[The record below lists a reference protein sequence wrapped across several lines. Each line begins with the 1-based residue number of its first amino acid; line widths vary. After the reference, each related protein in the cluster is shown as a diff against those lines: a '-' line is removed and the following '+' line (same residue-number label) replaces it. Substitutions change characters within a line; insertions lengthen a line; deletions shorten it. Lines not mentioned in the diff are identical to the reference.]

1 MSGPLDRER
10 IVKLFDELSAE
21 LRFTRTRA
29 QIYIVGGAAMSLAFD
44 RERTTRDVDARIDAG
59 HSRLVEAV
67 RRVGRRHGL
76 GDTWLND
83 QATAAI
89 PRSADKRA
97 ETLYQSPN
105 LTVTGASAKHLL
117 AMKLLAGRN
126 RDRQDVATLAEH
138 LKLKEP
144 GDAIR
149 IYKDLFPDEKLKPQA
164 RQLLDWTFR
173 ARAREHERDTGRAG
187 DGERR
192 RDGA

>member
-10 IVKLFDELSAE
+10 IVKLFDELSTE
-21 LRFTRTRA
+21 LRFSRTRA

-44 RERTTRDVDARIDAG
+44 RERTPRDVDARIDTG

-67 RRVGRRHGL
+67 RKVGRRHGL

-83 QATAAI
+83 QATTAI
-89 PRSADKRA
+89 PRSPDRRA
-97 ETLYQSPN
+97 ETVYQSQH

-117 AMKLLAGRN
+117 AMKLLAARGK
-126 RDRQDVATLAEH
+126 DRGDVAALAGH

-144 GDAIR
+144 ADAIR

-164 RQLLDWTFR
+164 HQLLDWAFR
-173 ARAREHERDTGRAG
+173 TRTQGHERDAG
-187 DGERR
+187 PSR
-192 RDGA
+192 

>member
-10 IVKLFDELSAE
+10 LLKLFDELSAE
-21 LRFTRTRA
+21 LRFSRTRA

-44 RERTTRDVDARIDAG
+44 RERTTRDVDARIDTG

-67 RRVGRRHGL
+67 RKVGRRYGL

-83 QATAAI
+83 QATTAI
-89 PRSADKRA
+89 PRASDRRA
-97 ETLYQSPN
+97 ETLYQSPH

-126 RDRQDVATLAEH
+126 KDREDVATLAEH

-149 IYKDLFPDEKLKPQA
+149 IYEALFPDEKLKPQA
-164 RQLLDWTFR
+164 HQLLDWAFR
-173 ARAREHERDTGRAG
+173 TRAQEHERDTGPSR
-187 DGERR
+187 
-192 RDGA
+192 

>member
-10 IVKLFDELSAE
+10 LVKLFDELSAE
-21 LRFTRTRA
+21 LRFSRTRA

-44 RERTTRDVDARIDAG
+44 RERTTRDVDARIDTG

-67 RRVGRRHGL
+67 RKVGRRHGL

-83 QATAAI
+83 QATTAI
-89 PRSADKRA
+89 PRAADRRA
-97 ETLYQSPN
+97 ETLYQSPH
-105 LTVTGASAKHLL
+105 LTVTGASARHLL

-126 RDRQDVATLAEH
+126 KDREDVAVLAEH

-144 GDAIR
+144 DDAIR

-164 RQLLDWTFR
+164 RQVLDWAFR
-173 ARAREHERDTGRAG
+173 ERTP
-187 DGERR
+187 ERPGPER
-192 RDGA
+192 

>member
-83 QATAAI
+83 QATTAI

-97 ETLYQSPN
+97 ETLYQSPY
-105 LTVTGASAKHLL
+105 LTVTSASARHLL

-149 IYKDLFPDEKLKPQA
+149 IYKDLFPDETLKPQA

-173 ARAREHERDTGRAG
+173 ARARERERDTGPSR
-187 DGERR
+187 
-192 RDGA
+192 

>member
-1 MSGPLDRER
+1 MSGSLSLDRER

-21 LRFTRTRA
+21 LRFSRTRA

-44 RERTTRDVDARIDAG
+44 RERTTRDVDARIDTG

-67 RRVGRRHGL
+67 RKVGRRHGL

-83 QATAAI
+83 QATTAI
-89 PRSADKRA
+89 PRTPDARA
-97 ETLYQSPN
+97 QTLYESPH

-117 AMKLLAGRN
+117 AMKLLAARGA
-126 RDRQDVATLAEH
+126 DRGDIATLAEH

-149 IYKDLFPDEKLKPQA
+149 IYKDLFPDEELKPRA
-164 RQLLDWTFR
+164 HQLLDWAFR
-173 ARAREHERDTGRAG
+173 GRTQGHERDAG
-187 DGERR
+187 PSR
-192 RDGA
+192 